1 MEDNNETIIND
12 ETFYQKTK
20 KTLIKFNTY
29 LKKKINT
36 RYLYI
41 ILLILIILILLNNNI
56 IGLTS
61 INNSKNKKKI
71 NKVKV
76 GGEGEV
82 NLKQAQKNQAK
93 QIKEANKQS
102 LKNLQQ
108 QQRAQLYGKR
118 DKQGN
123 LLRDNKGN
131 VRMESGAK
139 TIKKNLYYATYTLF
153 ALIVFL
159 FIPLYPLIFY
169 IVFLHRVIIMMIQF
183 IKTK

>member
-1 MEDNNETIIND
+1 MDDNNETIIND

-20 KTLIKFNTY
+20 KTIIKFNNY

-41 ILLILIILILLNNNI
+41 ILLILIILILLNNNV
-56 IGLTS
+56 LKFKS
-61 INNSKNKKKI
+61 INNSKNKKNI

-82 NLKQAQKNQAK
+82 SLKKAQKNQTK

-108 QQRAQLYGKR
+108 QQKAQLYGRR

-123 LLRDNKGN
+123 LLRDSQGN
-131 VRMESGAK
+131 VRMQSGVK
-139 TIKKNLYYATYTLF
+139 TVKKNIYYAVYTLF
-153 ALIVFL
+153 AIIIFLLIP
-159 FIPLYPLIFY
+159 IYPLIIY
-169 IVFLHRVIIMMIQF
+169 IIFLHRVVIMMMELA
-183 IKTK
+183 KNK